1 MSTPP
6 IAEAGI
12 PAAAA
17 ASNGVAAGAAER
29 AGGARLRAV
38 GLAKEY
44 PSGNGRLVVFAGLDL
59 GIDPG
64 EMVAVVGES
73 GSGKSTLLHVLSGLD
88 RPSAGDVY
96 FGERSLRSLDDDARA
111 AFRNREIG
119 FVWQFHYL
127 LPEFTAREN
136 VMMPLLAGGMGQRE
150 AARRAGAWL
159 EEVGLGARSEHRGGE
174 ISGGEQQRVALARA
188 LVAGPRWLM
197 ADEPTGNLDETTGAK
212 IFSLL
217 ARLHR
222 EHHLSS
228 ILVTHNPVFARGC
241 DRALRLRGGR
251 LEPAA

>member
-17 ASNGVAAGAAER
+17 ASNGVAAGDAAR
-29 AGGARLRAV
+29 ARLRAV

-44 PSGNGRLVVFAGLDL
+44 ASGNGRLVVFAGLDL
-59 GIDPG
+59 SIEPG

-96 FGERSLRSLDDDARA
+96 FGERSLRSLDEDARA

-127 LPEFTAREN
+127 LPEFT
-136 VMMPLLAGGMGQRE
+136 
-150 AARRAGAWL
+150 
-159 EEVGLGARSEHRGGE
+159 
-174 ISGGEQQRVALARA
+174 
-188 LVAGPRWLM
+188 
-197 ADEPTGNLDETTGAK
+197 
-212 IFSLL
+212 
-217 ARLHR
+217 
-222 EHHLSS
+222 
-228 ILVTHNPVFARGC
+228 
-241 DRALRLRGGR
+241 
-251 LEPAA
+251 